1 VRLAAILLSKK
12 EEKLVKNRRTRG
24 WRRNL
29 RHQAIKIKC
38 YNSTLFQNSAL
49 LKVKSWHPYL

>member
-12 EEKLVKNRRTRG
+12 EEKNRRTRG

-49 LKVKSWHPYL
+49 LKVKTWHPYL